1 MTAFGANAQI
11 MITERC
17 NLKCV
22 HCAVPEESSPADTE
36 LTTAEWGDFIKLIAE
51 GGVEALTI
59 SGGEATLRDDAPL
72 LLEAAAAARIPRV
85 TLLTNGLLRNSVITE
100 LVAVQRRHSN
110 VGIHVSL
117 DGASTATHDVIRG
130 RGTFRATM
138 TRIESLRAAGG
149 VITGVHT
156 VLHRDNVDEF
166 EAIVAMVSELGA
178 SVWTIFP
185 VAALGRAQQ
194 SALTSLTAEQWAD
207 VTARLAHVR
216 NALGIDVGQMGPVL
230 NDDWPADAS
239 ITPRGRSEASSNV
252 VVGPDGAIFTCP
264 PLRDHLM
271 GDVRTQRTVDDWRI
285 ALQMGEELTESVCRK
300 CQFRLL
306 CTGID
311 PDRPFRTVDTP
322 EWSGRP
328 DEILAR
334 QPSMTNLSGGH

>member
-1 MTAFGANAQI
+1 MTAFGANVQI

-22 HCAVPEESSPADTE
+22 HCAVPEEDSPADTE
-36 LTTAEWGDFIKLIAE
+36 LTTAEWGSFIKLIAE

-72 LLEAAAAARIPRV
+72 LLEAAAARIPRV

-110 VGIHVSL
+110 IGIHVSL
-117 DGASTATHDVIRG
+117 DGASAATHDVIRG

-138 TRIESLRAAGG
+138 TRIATLRAAAG

-156 VLHRDNVDEF
+156 VLHRDNIDEF
-166 EAIVAMVSELGA
+166 EAMVTMVTELGA
-178 SVWTIFP
+178 SVWTVFP

-194 SALTSLTAEQWAD
+194 GALTSLAAEQWAD

-216 NALGIDVGQMGPVL
+216 NALGVDVGQMGPVL
-230 NDDWPADAS
+230 NDDWPADAP
-239 ITPRGRSEASSNV
+239 ITPRGRSDASNNV

-271 GDVRTQRTVDDWRI
+271 GDVRTQRTADDWQR
-285 ALQMGEELTESVCRK
+285 ALRVGEELTESVCRN

-311 PDRPFRTVDTP
+311 SDRPFRTVVKP

-328 DEILAR
+328 DEILGQR
-334 QPSMTNLSGGH
+334 PSMTLSGGR